1 VHVREKEE
9 TFIVGVNFTAAKI
22 VEMLGVTKE
31 NVLTKAFTLVD
42 VENVESLIK
51 WNSFGRY

>member
-1 VHVREKEE
+1 MHVREKEE

>member
-9 TFIVGVNFTAAKI
+9 TLIVVVNFTAAKN

-42 VENVESLIK
+42 VENVDRLVK